1 MQLIKKIFYYTNKL
15 FYYIMILFYVS
26 ITISIVYFDIVDVE
40 GDFREIICFPII
52 ITFVVLY
59 ILTVE
64 LPAAV
69 FKVKVERYD
78 MFSKKYDRKIMSILL
93 DIIIVLFI
101 IETIVIA
108 VITKQIMYYDVFTML
123 ALLFFRVAIR
133 MSTIVF
139 NLIKIKL

>member
-15 FYYIMILFYVS
+15 FYYIMILFYIS
-26 ITISIVYFDIVDVE
+26 ITISIVYFDIVDIE

-78 MFSKKYDRKIMSILL
+78 MFSKKYYRTIMSILL

-101 IETIVIA
+101 IETIVISA
-108 VITKQIMYYDVFTML
+108 ITKQIMYYDVFTVL

>member
-1 MQLIKKIFYYTNKL
+1 
-15 FYYIMILFYVS
+15 MILFYVS

-69 FKVKVERYD
+69 FKVQVERYD

>member
-15 FYYIMILFYVS
+15 FYYIMILLYVS
-26 ITISIVYFDIVDVE
+26 IKISIVYFDIVDVE

-69 FKVKVERYD
+69 FKVQVERYD
-78 MFSKKYDRKIMSILL
+78 MFSKKYDRTIMSILL

-108 VITKQIMYYDVFTML
+108 VITKQIMYYDVFTVL

>member
-40 GDFREIICFPII
+40 GDFREIICFSTI

-69 FKVKVERYD
+69 FKVQVERYD
-78 MFSKKYDRKIMSILL
+78 MFSKKYDRTIMSILL

-101 IETIVIA
+101 VETIVIA
-108 VITKQIMYYDVFTML
+108 VITKQIMYYDVFTVL
-123 ALLFFRVAIR
+123 ALLFFRLAIR

>member
-1 MQLIKKIFYYTNKL
+1 
-15 FYYIMILFYVS
+15 MILFYVS

-69 FKVKVERYD
+69 FKVQVERYD
-78 MFSKKYDRKIMSILL
+78 MFSKKYDRKIMPILL

-108 VITKQIMYYDVFTML
+108 VITKQIKYYDVFTML

>member
-1 MQLIKKIFYYTNKL
+1 
-15 FYYIMILFYVS
+15 MILFYIS
-26 ITISIVYFDIVDVE
+26 ITISIVYFDIVDIE
-40 GDFREIICFPII
+40 GDFQEIICFPII

-78 MFSKKYDRKIMSILL
+78 MFSKKYDRTIMSILL

>member
-1 MQLIKKIFYYTNKL
+1 
-15 FYYIMILFYVS
+15 MILLYVS

-69 FKVKVERYD
+69 FKVQVERYD
-78 MFSKKYDRKIMSILL
+78 MFSKKYDRTIMSILL
-93 DIIIVLFI
+93 DITGTSLIVTKGDFSSIILSPIALMAGITPAVMLCGNFI
-101 IETIVIA
+101 LLAFDDFVSYFFICLPLGIV
-108 VITKQIMYYDVFTML
+108 
-123 ALLFFRVAIR
+123 
-133 MSTIVF
+133 
-139 NLIKIKL
+139 

>member
-78 MFSKKYDRKIMSILL
+78 MFSKKYVRTIMSILL

-108 VITKQIMYYDVFTML
+108 VITKQIMYYDVFTVL

>member
-1 MQLIKKIFYYTNKL
+1 
-15 FYYIMILFYVS
+15 MILLYVS

-69 FKVKVERYD
+69 FKVQVERYD
-78 MFSKKYDRKIMSILL
+78 MFSKKYDRTIMSILL

-108 VITKQIMYYDVFTML
+108 VITKQIMYYDVFTVL

>member
-1 MQLIKKIFYYTNKL
+1 
-15 FYYIMILFYVS
+15 MILFYVS

-40 GDFREIICFPII
+40 GDFREIICFPAI

-78 MFSKKYDRKIMSILL
+78 MFSKKYDRTIMSILL

-108 VITKQIMYYDVFTML
+108 VIKKQIMYYDVFTVL
-123 ALLFFRVAIR
+123 ALLFFQ
-133 MSTIVF
+133 SG
-139 NLIKIKL
+139 N

>member
-1 MQLIKKIFYYTNKL
+1 
-15 FYYIMILFYVS
+15 MILLYVS

-69 FKVKVERYD
+69 FKVQVERYD
-78 MFSKKYDRKIMSILL
+78 MFSKKYDRTIMSILL
-93 DIIIVLFI
+93 DIIFVLFI

-108 VITKQIMYYDVFTML
+108 VITKQIMYYDVFTVL

>member
-1 MQLIKKIFYYTNKL
+1 
-15 FYYIMILFYVS
+15 MILFYVS

-40 GDFREIICFPII
+40 GDFREIICFPAI

-78 MFSKKYDRKIMSILL
+78 MFSKKYYRTIMSILL

-101 IETIVIA
+101 IETIVISA
-108 VITKQIMYYDVFTML
+108 ITKQIMIMMFSLCWHYYF
-123 ALLFFRVAIR
+123 
-133 MSTIVF
+133 SEWQSECQQ
-139 NLIKIKL
+139 

>member
-78 MFSKKYDRKIMSILL
+78 MFSKKYDRTIMSILL

>member
-1 MQLIKKIFYYTNKL
+1 MQFIKKIFYSTNKL

-69 FKVKVERYD
+69 FKVQVERYD

>member
-78 MFSKKYDRKIMSILL
+78 MFSKKYVRTIMSILL

>member
-1 MQLIKKIFYYTNKL
+1 
-15 FYYIMILFYVS
+15 MILFYVS

-69 FKVKVERYD
+69 FKVQVERYD
-78 MFSKKYDRKIMSILL
+78 MFSKKYDRKIMPILL

>member
-15 FYYIMILFYVS
+15 FYYIMILLYVS

-69 FKVKVERYD
+69 FKVQVERYD
-78 MFSKKYDRKIMSILL
+78 MFSKKYDRTIMSILL
-93 DIIIVLFI
+93 DIIFVLFI

-108 VITKQIMYYDVFTML
+108 VITKQIMYYDVFTVL

>member
-1 MQLIKKIFYYTNKL
+1 
-15 FYYIMILFYVS
+15 MILLYVS

-69 FKVKVERYD
+69 FKVQVERYD
-78 MFSKKYDRKIMSILL
+78 MFSKKYDRTIMSILL

-108 VITKQIMYYDVFTML
+108 VITKQIMYYDVFTVL

-139 NLIKIKL
+139 TDNKN

>member
-1 MQLIKKIFYYTNKL
+1 
-15 FYYIMILFYVS
+15 MILFYIS

-69 FKVKVERYD
+69 FKVQVERYD

>member
-40 GDFREIICFPII
+40 GDFREIICFPAI

-78 MFSKKYDRKIMSILL
+78 MFSKKYDRTIMSILL

-108 VITKQIMYYDVFTML
+108 VITKQIMYYDVFTVL

>member
-1 MQLIKKIFYYTNKL
+1 
-15 FYYIMILFYVS
+15 MILFYIS
-26 ITISIVYFDIVDVE
+26 ITISIVYFDIVDIE

-78 MFSKKYDRKIMSILL
+78 MFSKKYDRTIMSILL

-101 IETIVIA
+101 IESIVIA

>member
-69 FKVKVERYD
+69 FKVQVERYD
-78 MFSKKYDRKIMSILL
+78 MFSKKYDRKIMPILL

-123 ALLFFRVAIR
+123 ALLFFREEIR

>member
-1 MQLIKKIFYYTNKL
+1 
-15 FYYIMILFYVS
+15 MILFYIS
-26 ITISIVYFDIVDVE
+26 ITISIVYFDIVDIE

-78 MFSKKYDRKIMSILL
+78 MFSKKYDRTIMSILL

-108 VITKQIMYYDVFTML
+108 VLTKQIMYYYVFTMF

>member
-69 FKVKVERYD
+69 FKVQVERYD

-101 IETIVIA
+101 IETIVISA
-108 VITKQIMYYDVFTML
+108 ITKQIMYYDVFTVL

>member
-1 MQLIKKIFYYTNKL
+1 MQLIKKIFYSTNKL

-64 LPAAV
+64 LSAAV
-69 FKVKVERYD
+69 FKVQVERYD

>member
-69 FKVKVERYD
+69 FKVQVERYD

>member
-1 MQLIKKIFYYTNKL
+1 
-15 FYYIMILFYVS
+15 MILFYVS

-78 MFSKKYDRKIMSILL
+78 MFSKKYVRTIMSILL

-108 VITKQIMYYDVFTML
+108 VITKQIMYYDVFTVL

>member
-15 FYYIMILFYVS
+15 FYYIMILLYVS

-69 FKVKVERYD
+69 FKVQVERYD
-78 MFSKKYDRKIMSILL
+78 MFSKKYDRTIMSILL

-108 VITKQIMYYDVFTML
+108 VITKQIMYYDVFTVL
-123 ALLFFRVAIR
+123 ALLFFRVAII

>member
-1 MQLIKKIFYYTNKL
+1 
-15 FYYIMILFYVS
+15 MILFYIS
-26 ITISIVYFDIVDVE
+26 ITISIVYFDIVDIE

-64 LPAAV
+64 LPVAV

-78 MFSKKYDRKIMSILL
+78 MFSKKYYRTIMSILL

-101 IETIVIA
+101 IETIVISA
-108 VITKQIMYYDVFTML
+108 ITKQIMYYDVFTVL

>member
-1 MQLIKKIFYYTNKL
+1 
-15 FYYIMILFYVS
+15 MILFYVS

>member
-1 MQLIKKIFYYTNKL
+1 MQLIKKIFYYPNKL

-78 MFSKKYDRKIMSILL
+78 MFSKKYVRTIMSILL

-108 VITKQIMYYDVFTML
+108 VITKQIMYYDVFTVL

>member
-1 MQLIKKIFYYTNKL
+1 
-15 FYYIMILFYVS
+15 MILFYIS
-26 ITISIVYFDIVDVE
+26 ITISIVYFDIVDIE

-78 MFSKKYDRKIMSILL
+78 MFSNKYDRTIMSILL

>member
-40 GDFREIICFPII
+40 GDFRKIICFPAI
-52 ITFVVLY
+52 ITFLVLY

-78 MFSKKYDRKIMSILL
+78 MFSKKIRQNNNVNIIRYNYCSIYNW
-93 DIIIVLFI
+93 DNCNCCYNETNNVLWCFHCVGI
-101 IETIVIA
+101 NIFQSGNQNVNNS
-108 VITKQIMYYDVFTML
+108 V
-123 ALLFFRVAIR
+123 
-133 MSTIVF
+133 
-139 NLIKIKL
+139 

>member
-1 MQLIKKIFYYTNKL
+1 MQLIKKIFYSTNKL

-59 ILTVE
+59 IMTVE

-78 MFSKKYDRKIMSILL
+78 MFSKKYVRTIMSILL

-108 VITKQIMYYDVFTML
+108 VITKQIMYYDVFTVL